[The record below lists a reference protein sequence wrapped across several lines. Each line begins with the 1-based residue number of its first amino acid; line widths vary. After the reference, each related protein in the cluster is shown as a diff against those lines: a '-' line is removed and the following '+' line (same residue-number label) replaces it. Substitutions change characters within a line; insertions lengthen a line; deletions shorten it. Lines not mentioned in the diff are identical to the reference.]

1 MDPAHRFSATSYP
14 LAYSV
19 LVLPLSV
26 PRFKFFSHHYVP
38 SAATFFGDTL
48 FGLSGVVN
56 VLLFLII
63 RQELLLFRRPAELP
77 EPEMELASESTG
89 PAILPDAENIH
100 DSPKPARM
108 ELGDEGSRN
117 SAESRVSPGRLS
129 DDI

>member
-1 MDPAHRFSATSYP
+1 MNRAYRFSVTSYP

-19 LVLPLSV
+19 VVLPISLARWV
-26 PRFKFFSHHYVP
+26 QYGRHVP
-38 SAATFFGDTL
+38 SAVTFFAVTV
-48 FGLSGVVN
+48 FYLSGAIN
-56 VLLFLII
+56 VLLFLIT
-63 RQELLLFRRPAELP
+63 RPELLLFRRPAELP

-89 PAILPDAENIH
+89 PAIPPDAENIH